1 MDLMILPLAVNLV
14 SEHLLLLFSILI
26 FAAVLVTK
34 VGSRYGVPSLLLFLL
49 LGMVAGEDV
58 LGVRFDDFELAENIG
73 HFAMTIILFT
83 AGLETSF
90 KETRPIVRQ
99 GALLSTAGVLL
110 TILFSGVFIWL
121 VSDAAIP
128 VSMSLTGCFLLAAVM
143 GSTDSASV
151 FSVLRSKKLHLRENL
166 GPMLEMESGSNDPMA
181 YILTIV
187 LTQLMT
193 ESPDSLG
200 AGKLVMTGFGLV
212 FLQIV
217 VGAGVGFGVGYAGR
231 WILGRL
237 RLASSP
243 LYAILILSL
252 GYFANGV
259 AGLLMG
265 NGLLALYVTA
275 LMIGNRADIPH
286 RKEILNFFN
295 GMTWLMQLVMF
306 LMLGLLARPSK
317 MLPML
322 VPALVIGLFMIFVS
336 RPASVFLCLLP
347 FRGLSTRAKLF
358 TSWVGLKG
366 AGPILF
372 ALCPVV
378 AGLEGADDMFNMVF
392 LITLI
397 SLLLQGMTLS
407 PVARMLRLS
416 YEEDPQV
423 ETFGMEIPEEMGM
436 LRDHT
441 VTEED
446 LKKGP
451 TLRDLGLPHGI
462 RVMMVRRPAR
472 HHHGRFGRLTPT
484 RNTRKNPAVPQ
495 YGGVVAFK
503 ID

>member
-462 RVMMVRRPAR
+462 RVMMVRRGDSYLVP
-472 HHHGRFGRLTPT
+472 HGSMPLEVGDRL
-484 RNTRKNPAVPQ
+484 VIIM
-495 YGGVVAFK
+495 G
-503 ID
+503 DSDD

>member
-1 MDLMILPLAVNLV
+1 MTILPLAVNLV

-58 LGVRFDDFELAENIG
+58 LGVSFDDFELAENIG

-90 KETRPIVRQ
+90 KETRPVVRQ

-121 VSDAAIP
+121 VSEEAIP

-193 ESPDSLG
+193 ESPGSLG

-237 RLASSP
+237 HLASSP

-275 LMIGNRADIPH
+275 IMIGNRADIPH

-347 FRGLSTRAKLF
+347 FRDLSTRAKLF

-451 TLRDLGLPHGI
+451 TLRDLKLPHGI
-462 RVMMVRRPAR
+462 RVMVVRRGDSYLVP
-472 HHHGRFGRLTPT
+472 HGSMPLEIGDRL
-484 RNTRKNPAVPQ
+484 VIIM
-495 YGGVVAFK
+495 G
-503 ID
+503 DSDD

>member
-1 MDLMILPLAVNLV
+1 MGMPLLAVNLL
-14 SEHLLLLFSILI
+14 SEHLLLLCSILI

-58 LGVRFDDFELAENIG
+58 LGVQFDDFELAENIG

-83 AGLETSF
+83 AGLETPVH
-90 KETRPIVRQ
+90 EARPVLQQ
-99 GALLSTAGVLL
+99 GTLLSTVGVLL
-110 TILFSGVFIWL
+110 TVLFSGVFIWL
-121 VSDAAIP
+121 VADSAIP
-128 VSMSLTGCFLLAAVM
+128 VSVSLTGCFLLAAVM

-151 FSVLRSKKLHLRENL
+151 FSVLRSKKLRLRENL
-166 GPMLEMESGSNDPMA
+166 GSMLELESGSNDPMA

-187 LTQLMT
+187 LTQVIA
-193 ESPDSLG
+193 ESRGTMMG
-200 AGKLVMTGFGLV
+200 AGHLVMNAFGLV
-212 FLQIV
+212 FLQV
-217 VGAGVGFGVGYAGR
+217 FVAVAVGFGVGFAGR

-237 RLASSP
+237 QLANTP

-252 GYFANGV
+252 GFFANGI

-275 LMIGNRADIPH
+275 MFLGNRTDLPH
-286 RKEILNFFN
+286 RKEILHFFD

-306 LMLGLLARPSK
+306 LMLGLLATPSK
-317 MLPML
+317 MLPMI
-322 VPALVIGLFMIFVS
+322 VPALVIGLFMIFVA
-336 RPASVFLCLLP
+336 RPASVFLCLMP
-347 FRGLSTRAKLF
+347 FRGLSLRAKAF

-378 AGLEGADDMFNMVF
+378 AGLEGATDMFNIVF

-416 YEEDPQV
+416 YEEDPTV

-446 LKKGP
+446 LKQGP

-462 RVMMVRRPAR
+462 RVMMVRRGDSYLVS
-472 HHHGRFGRLTPT
+472 HGSMPLEVGDRL
-484 RNTRKNPAVPQ
+484 VIIM
-495 YGGVVAFK
+495 G
-503 ID
+503 DSDD

>member
-1 MDLMILPLAVNLV
+1 MELTILPLAVNLV

-49 LGMVAGEDV
+49 LGMVAGKDV
-58 LGVRFDDFELAENIG
+58 LGVHFDDFELAENIG

-90 KETRPIVRQ
+90 KETRPVVRQ

-193 ESPDSLG
+193 ESPGSLG

-347 FRGLSTRAKLF
+347 FRGLSARAKLF

-378 AGLEGADDMFNMVF
+378 AGLEGADDMFNIVF

-407 PVARMLRLS
+407 PVARLLRLS

-462 RVMMVRRPAR
+462 RVMMVRRGDSYLVP
-472 HHHGRFGRLTPT
+472 HGSMPLEIGDRL
-484 RNTRKNPAVPQ
+484 VIIM
-495 YGGVVAFK
+495 G
-503 ID
+503 DSDD

>member
-1 MDLMILPLAVNLV
+1 MYAPLLMVNLL
-14 SEHLLLLFSILI
+14 SEHMLLLCSVLI

-49 LGMVAGEDV
+49 LGMVAGKEG
-58 LGVRFDDFELAENIG
+58 LGVRFDDFELAEGIG

-83 AGLETSF
+83 AGLETPIH
-90 KETRPIVRQ
+90 ETRPVLRQ
-99 GALLSTAGVLL
+99 GTLLSTLGVLL
-110 TILFSGVFIWL
+110 TVLFSGLFIWL
-121 VSDAAIP
+121 VFGTARNTPLAA
-128 VSMSLTGCFLLAAVM
+128 CFLLAAVM

-166 GPMLEMESGSNDPMA
+166 GPMLELESGSNDPMA

-187 LTQLMT
+187 LTQ
-193 ESPDSLG
+193 
-200 AGKLVMTGFGLV
+200 VMTGSQSAMSAGSQVMDCFGLV
-212 FLQIV
+212 FLQV
-217 VGAGVGFGVGYAGR
+217 FVGAAVGFGVGAAGR
-231 WILGRL
+231 WLIGRL
-237 RLASSP
+237 QLAGSP

-252 GYFANGV
+252 GFFANGV

-265 NGLLALYVTA
+265 NGLLALFITA
-275 LMIGNRADIPH
+275 IIIGNHSDLPH
-286 RKEILNFFN
+286 RKEILHFFD

-306 LMLGLLARPSK
+306 LVLGLLVDPSK
-317 MLPML
+317 MLPMIL
-322 VPALVIGLFMIFVS
+322 PALVIGLFMMLVA

-347 FRGLSTRAKLF
+347 FRDLSRRAKAF

-372 ALCPVV
+372 ALCPVT
-378 AGLEGADDMFNMVF
+378 AGLEGGNDMFNIVF
-392 LITLI
+392 LITLF

-407 PVARMLRLS
+407 PVARLLRLS

-446 LKKGP
+446 LQKGP

-462 RVMMVRRPAR
+462 RVMMVRRGDSYLVP
-472 HHHGRFGRLTPT
+472 HGSMPLEIGDRL
-484 RNTRKNPAVPQ
+484 VIIM
-495 YGGVVAFK
+495 G
-503 ID
+503 DSDD

>member
-1 MDLMILPLAVNLV
+1 MYAPLLMVNLL
-14 SEHLLLLFSILI
+14 SEHMLLLCSILI

-49 LGMVAGEDV
+49 LGMVAGKDG
-58 LGVRFDDFELAENIG
+58 LGVRFDDFELAEGIG

-83 AGLETSF
+83 AGLETPIH
-90 KETRPIVRQ
+90 ETRPVLRQ
-99 GALLSTAGVLL
+99 GTLLSTLGVLL
-110 TILFSGVFIWL
+110 TVLFSGLFIWL
-121 VSDAAIP
+121 VFGTARNTPLAA
-128 VSMSLTGCFLLAAVM
+128 CFLLAAVM

-166 GPMLEMESGSNDPMA
+166 GPMLELESGSNDPMA

-187 LTQLMT
+187 LTQ
-193 ESPDSLG
+193 
-200 AGKLVMTGFGLV
+200 VMTGSQSAMSAGSQVMDCFGLV
-212 FLQIV
+212 FLQV
-217 VGAGVGFGVGYAGR
+217 FVGAAVGFGVGAAGR
-231 WILGRL
+231 WLIGRL
-237 RLASSP
+237 QLAGSP

-252 GYFANGV
+252 GFFANGI

-275 LMIGNRADIPH
+275 IIIGNRADLPH
-286 RKEILNFFN
+286 RKEILHFFD

-306 LMLGLLARPSK
+306 LMLGLLASPSK
-317 MLPML
+317 MLPMIL
-322 VPALVIGLFMIFVS
+322 PALVIGLFMIFVA
-336 RPASVFLCLLP
+336 RPASVFLSLLP
-347 FRGLSTRAKLF
+347 FRGLSFRAKVF

-378 AGLEGADDMFNMVF
+378 AGLEGADDMFNIVF

-462 RVMMVRRPAR
+462 RVMMVRRGDSYLVP
-472 HHHGRFGRLTPT
+472 HGSMPLEVGDRL
-484 RNTRKNPAVPQ
+484 VIIM
-495 YGGVVAFK
+495 G
-503 ID
+503 DSDD

>member
-1 MDLMILPLAVNLV
+1 MPLLAVSLL
-14 SEHLLLLFSILI
+14 SEHLLLLCSILI

-49 LGMVAGEDV
+49 LGMVAGKDV
-58 LGVRFDDFELAENIG
+58 LGVQFDDFELAENIG

-83 AGLETSF
+83 AGLETPIH
-90 KETRPIVRQ
+90 EARPVLRQ
-99 GALLSTAGVLL
+99 GTLLSTVGVLL
-110 TILFSGVFIWL
+110 TVLFSGVFIWL
-121 VSDAAIP
+121 VADSAIP
-128 VSMSLTGCFLLAAVM
+128 VSVSLAGCFLLAAVM

-378 AGLEGADDMFNMVF
+378 AGLEGASDMFNIVF

-407 PVARMLRLS
+407 PVARLLRLS
-416 YEEDPQV
+416 YNEDPQV

-462 RVMMVRRPAR
+462 RVMMVRRGDSYLVP
-472 HHHGRFGRLTPT
+472 HGSMPLEVGDRL
-484 RNTRKNPAVPQ
+484 VIIM
-495 YGGVVAFK
+495 G
-503 ID
+503 DSDD

>member
-1 MDLMILPLAVNLV
+1 M
-14 SEHLLLLFSILI
+14 
-26 FAAVLVTK
+26 
-34 VGSRYGVPSLLLFLL
+34 
-49 LGMVAGEDV
+49 
-58 LGVRFDDFELAENIG
+58 
-73 HFAMTIILFT
+73 
-83 AGLETSF
+83 
-90 KETRPIVRQ
+90 
-99 GALLSTAGVLL
+99 LL

-275 LMIGNRADIPH
+275 IMIGNRADIPH

-347 FRGLSTRAKLF
+347 FRDLSARAKLF

-407 PVARMLRLS
+407 PVARLLRLS

-451 TLRDLGLPHGI
+451 TLRDQGLPHGI
-462 RVMMVRRPAR
+462 RVMMVRRGDSYLVP
-472 HHHGRFGRLTPT
+472 HGSMPLEVGDRL
-484 RNTRKNPAVPQ
+484 VIIM
-495 YGGVVAFK
+495 G
-503 ID
+503 DSDD

>member
-1 MDLMILPLAVNLV
+1 MPLLAVNLL
-14 SEHLLLLFSILI
+14 SEHLLLLCSVLI

-49 LGMVAGEDV
+49 LGMVAGKDV
-58 LGVRFDDFELAENIG
+58 LGVQFDDFELAENIG

-83 AGLETSF
+83 AGLETPLH
-90 KETRPIVRQ
+90 EARPVLRQ
-99 GALLSTAGVLL
+99 GTLLSTVGVLL
-110 TILFSGVFIWL
+110 TVLFSGIFIWL
-121 VSDAAIP
+121 VADSAIP
-128 VSMSLTGCFLLAAVM
+128 VSVSLAGCFLLAAVM

-193 ESPDSLG
+193 ESPGSLG

-275 LMIGNRADIPH
+275 IMIGNRADIPH

-462 RVMMVRRPAR
+462 RVMMVRRGDSYLVP
-472 HHHGRFGRLTPT
+472 HGSMPLEVGDRL
-484 RNTRKNPAVPQ
+484 VIIM
-495 YGGVVAFK
+495 G
-503 ID
+503 DSDD

>member
-1 MDLMILPLAVNLV
+1 MTSLPLVVNLV

-83 AGLETSF
+83 AGLETPVH
-90 KETRPIVRQ
+90 EARPVLRQ
-99 GALLSTAGVLL
+99 GALLSTIGVLL
-110 TILFSGVFIWL
+110 TVLFSGLFIWL
-121 VSDAAIP
+121 VSEEAIP

-166 GPMLEMESGSNDPMA
+166 GSMLELESGSNDPMA

-193 ESPDSLG
+193 EFPGSPD
-200 AGKLVMTGFGLV
+200 AGKLVMHGFGLV
-212 FLQIV
+212 FLQV
-217 VGAGVGFGVGYAGR
+217 FVGVAVGFGVGFAGR

-237 RLASSP
+237 QLASSP

-252 GYFANGV
+252 GYFANGI

-275 LMIGNRADIPH
+275 IILGNRTDIPH
-286 RKEILNFFN
+286 RKEILHFFD

-306 LMLGLLARPSK
+306 LMLGLLASPSK
-317 MLPML
+317 MLPMI
-322 VPALVIGLFMIFVS
+322 VPALVIGLFMMFVA

-347 FRGLSTRAKLF
+347 FRDLSVRAKVF

-378 AGLEGADDMFNMVF
+378 AGLEGAADMFNIVF

-462 RVMMVRRPAR
+462 RVMMVRRGDSYLVP
-472 HHHGRFGRLTPT
+472 HGSMPLQVGDRL
-484 RNTRKNPAVPQ
+484 VIIM
-495 YGGVVAFK
+495 G
-503 ID
+503 DSDD

>member
-14 SEHLLLLFSILI
+14 SEHLLLLCSILI

-49 LGMVAGEDV
+49 LGMLAGEDV
-58 LGVRFDDFELAENIG
+58 LGVHFDDFELAENIG

-90 KETRPIVRQ
+90 QETRPVLRQ
-99 GALLSTAGVLL
+99 GSLLSTAGVLL
-110 TILFSGVFIWL
+110 TVLFSGLFIWL
-121 VSDAAIP
+121 VFGSAVNP
-128 VSMSLTGCFLLAAVM
+128 SLLGCFLLATVM

-151 FSVLRSKKLHLRENL
+151 FSVLRSKKLRLRENL
-166 GPMLEMESGSNDPMA
+166 GPMLEVESGSNDPIA

-187 LTQLMT
+187 LTRLI
-193 ESPDSLG
+193 SDSQGTLG
-200 AGKLVMTGFGLV
+200 AGYLVMNGVGLV
-212 FLQIV
+212 FLQV
-217 VGAGVGFGVGYAGR
+217 LVGVAVGLGVGFAGR

-237 RLASSP
+237 QLASSP

-252 GYFANGV
+252 GYFANGI

-265 NGLLALYVTA
+265 NGLLALYITA
-275 LMIGNRADIPH
+275 ITIGNRTDIPH
-286 RKEILNFFN
+286 RKEILHFFD

-306 LMLGLLARPSK
+306 LMLGLLARPSS
-317 MLPML
+317 MLPMIL
-322 VPALVIGLFMIFVS
+322 PALLIGLFMMLIA

-347 FRGLSTRAKLF
+347 FRGLSMRAKAF

-378 AGLEGADDMFNMVF
+378 AGVEGASDMFNIVF
-392 LITLI
+392 LITLF

-407 PVARMLRLS
+407 PVARLLRLS

-462 RVMMVRRPAR
+462 RVMMVRRGDSYLVP
-472 HHHGRFGRLTPT
+472 HGSMPLEVGDRL
-484 RNTRKNPAVPQ
+484 VIIM
-495 YGGVVAFK
+495 G
-503 ID
+503 DSDD

>member
-1 MDLMILPLAVNLV
+1 MELTILPLAVNLV

-90 KETRPIVRQ
+90 KETRPVVRQ

-347 FRGLSTRAKLF
+347 FRDLSTRAKLF

-462 RVMMVRRPAR
+462 RVMMVRRGDSYLVP
-472 HHHGRFGRLTPT
+472 HGSMPLEVGDRL
-484 RNTRKNPAVPQ
+484 VIIM
-495 YGGVVAFK
+495 G
-503 ID
+503 DSDD

>member
-1 MDLMILPLAVNLV
+1 MGMPLLAVNLL
-14 SEHLLLLFSILI
+14 SEHLLLLCSILI

-58 LGVRFDDFELAENIG
+58 LGVQFDDFELAENIG

-83 AGLETSF
+83 AGLETPVH
-90 KETRPIVRQ
+90 EARPVLQQ
-99 GALLSTAGVLL
+99 GTLLSTVGVLL
-110 TILFSGVFIWL
+110 TVLFSGVFIWL
-121 VSDAAIP
+121 VADSAIP
-128 VSMSLTGCFLLAAVM
+128 VSVSLTGCFLLAAVM

-151 FSVLRSKKLHLRENL
+151 FSVLRSKKLRLRENL
-166 GPMLEMESGSNDPMA
+166 GSMLELESGSNDPMA

-187 LTQLMT
+187 LTQVIA
-193 ESPDSLG
+193 ESRG
-200 AGKLVMTGFGLV
+200 TMMGEGHLVMNAFGLV
-212 FLQIV
+212 FLQV
-217 VGAGVGFGVGYAGR
+217 FVAVAVGFGVGFAGR

-237 RLASSP
+237 QLANTP

-252 GYFANGV
+252 GFFANGI

-275 LMIGNRADIPH
+275 MFLGNRTDLPH
-286 RKEILNFFN
+286 RKEILHFFD

-306 LMLGLLARPSK
+306 LMLGLLATPSK
-317 MLPML
+317 MLPMI
-322 VPALVIGLFMIFVS
+322 VPALVIGLFMIFVA
-336 RPASVFLCLLP
+336 RPASVFLCLMP
-347 FRGLSTRAKLF
+347 FRGLSLRAKAF

-378 AGLEGADDMFNMVF
+378 AGLEGATDMFNIVF

-416 YEEDPQV
+416 YEEDPTV

-446 LKKGP
+446 LKQGP

-462 RVMMVRRPAR
+462 RVMMVRRGDSYLVP
-472 HHHGRFGRLTPT
+472 HGSMPLEVGDRL
-484 RNTRKNPAVPQ
+484 VIIM
-495 YGGVVAFK
+495 G
-503 ID
+503 DSDD

>member
-1 MDLMILPLAVNLV
+1 MILPLAVNLV
-14 SEHLLLLFSILI
+14 SEHLLLLCSILI

-49 LGMVAGEDV
+49 LGMLAGEDV
-58 LGVRFDDFELAENIG
+58 LGVQFDDFELAENIG

-83 AGLETSF
+83 AGMETSF
-90 KETRPIVRQ
+90 QETRPVLRQ

-110 TILFSGVFIWL
+110 TVLFSGLFIWL
-121 VSDAAIP
+121 VFGSAVNP
-128 VSMSLTGCFLLAAVM
+128 SLLGCFLLATVM

-166 GPMLEMESGSNDPMA
+166 GPMLEVESGSNDPMA

-187 LTQLMT
+187 LTRLI
-193 ESPDSLG
+193 SDSQGTLG
-200 AGKLVMTGFGLV
+200 AGGLVMNGFGLV
-212 FLQIV
+212 FLQV
-217 VGAGVGFGVGYAGR
+217 LVGVAVGLGVGFAGR

-237 RLASSP
+237 QLASSP

-252 GYFANGV
+252 GYFANGI

-265 NGLLALYVTA
+265 NGLLALYITA
-275 LMIGNRADIPH
+275 ITIGNRTDIPH
-286 RKEILNFFN
+286 RKEILHFFD

-306 LMLGLLARPSK
+306 LMLGLLARPST
-317 MLPML
+317 MLPMIL
-322 VPALVIGLFMIFVS
+322 PALLIGLFMMLIA
-336 RPASVFLCLLP
+336 RPVSVFLCLLP
-347 FRGLSTRAKLF
+347 FRGLSVRAKAF

-378 AGLEGADDMFNMVF
+378 AGVEGASDMFNIVF
-392 LITLI
+392 LITLF

-423 ETFGMEIPEEMGM
+423 ETFGMEVPEEMGL

-446 LKKGP
+446 LRQGT

-462 RVMMVRRPAR
+462 RVMMVRRGDSYLVP
-472 HHHGRFGRLTPT
+472 HGSMPLEVGDRL
-484 RNTRKNPAVPQ
+484 VIIM
-495 YGGVVAFK
+495 G
-503 ID
+503 DSDD

>member
-1 MDLMILPLAVNLV
+1 MYAPLLMVNLL
-14 SEHLLLLFSILI
+14 SEHMLLLCSILI

-49 LGMVAGEDV
+49 LGMVAGKDG
-58 LGVRFDDFELAENIG
+58 LGVRFDDFELAEGIG

-83 AGLETSF
+83 AGLETPIH
-90 KETRPIVRQ
+90 ETRPVLRQ
-99 GALLSTAGVLL
+99 GTLLSTLGVLL
-110 TILFSGVFIWL
+110 TVLFSGLFIWL
-121 VSDAAIP
+121 VFGTARNTPLAA
-128 VSMSLTGCFLLAAVM
+128 CFLLAAVM

-166 GPMLEMESGSNDPMA
+166 GPMLELESGSNDPMA

-187 LTQLMT
+187 LTQ
-193 ESPDSLG
+193 
-200 AGKLVMTGFGLV
+200 VMTGSQSAMSAGSQVMDCFGLV
-212 FLQIV
+212 FLQV
-217 VGAGVGFGVGYAGR
+217 FVGAAVGFGVGAAGR
-231 WILGRL
+231 WLIGRL
-237 RLASSP
+237 QLAGSP

-252 GYFANGV
+252 GFFANGV

-265 NGLLALYVTA
+265 NGLLALFITA
-275 LMIGNRADIPH
+275 IIIGNHSDLPH
-286 RKEILNFFN
+286 RKEILHFFD

-306 LMLGLLARPSK
+306 LVLGLLVDPSK
-317 MLPML
+317 MLPMIL
-322 VPALVIGLFMIFVS
+322 PALVIGLFMMLVA

-347 FRGLSTRAKLF
+347 FRDLSRRAKAF

-372 ALCPVV
+372 ALCPVT
-378 AGLEGADDMFNMVF
+378 AGLEGGNDMFNIVF
-392 LITLI
+392 LITLF

-462 RVMMVRRPAR
+462 RVMMVRRGDSYLVP
-472 HHHGRFGRLTPT
+472 HGSMPLEAGDRL
-484 RNTRKNPAVPQ
+484 VIIM
-495 YGGVVAFK
+495 G
-503 ID
+503 DSDD

>member
-1 MDLMILPLAVNLV
+1 MYAPLLMVNLL
-14 SEHLLLLFSILI
+14 SEHMLLLCSVLI

-34 VGSRYGVPSLLLFLL
+34 VGSRYGIPSLLLFLL
-49 LGMVAGEDV
+49 LGMVAGKDG
-58 LGVRFDDFELAENIG
+58 LGVRFDDFELAEGIG

-83 AGLETSF
+83 AGLEMPIH
-90 KETRPIVRQ
+90 ETRPVLRQ
-99 GALLSTAGVLL
+99 GTLLSTLGVLL
-110 TILFSGVFIWL
+110 TVLFSGIFIWL
-121 VSDAAIP
+121 VFGTARNTPLAA
-128 VSMSLTGCFLLAAVM
+128 CFLLAAVM

-166 GPMLEMESGSNDPMA
+166 GPMLELESGSNDPMA

-187 LTQLMT
+187 LTQ
-193 ESPDSLG
+193 
-200 AGKLVMTGFGLV
+200 VMTGSQSAMSAGSQVMDCFGLV
-212 FLQIV
+212 FLQV
-217 VGAGVGFGVGYAGR
+217 FVGAAVGFGVGAAGR
-231 WILGRL
+231 WLIGRL
-237 RLASSP
+237 QLAGSP

-252 GYFANGV
+252 GFFANGV

-265 NGLLALYVTA
+265 NGLLALFITA
-275 LMIGNRADIPH
+275 IIIGNHSDLPH
-286 RKEILNFFN
+286 RKEILHFFD

-306 LMLGLLARPSK
+306 LVLGLLVEPSK
-317 MLPML
+317 MLPMIL
-322 VPALVIGLFMIFVS
+322 PALVIGLFMMLVA

-347 FRGLSTRAKLF
+347 FRDLSHRAKAF

-372 ALCPVV
+372 ALCPVT
-378 AGLEGADDMFNMVF
+378 AGLEGGNDMFNIVF
-392 LITLI
+392 LITLF

-407 PVARMLRLS
+407 PVARLLRLS

-446 LKKGP
+446 LQKGP

-462 RVMMVRRPAR
+462 RVMMVRRGDSYLVP
-472 HHHGRFGRLTPT
+472 HGSMPLEIGDRL
-484 RNTRKNPAVPQ
+484 VIIM
-495 YGGVVAFK
+495 G
-503 ID
+503 DSDD

>member
-1 MDLMILPLAVNLV
+1 MMPMPLLAVSLL
-14 SEHLLLLFSILI
+14 SEHLLLLCSILI

-58 LGVRFDDFELAENIG
+58 LGVQFDDFELAENIG

-83 AGLETSF
+83 AGLETPVH
-90 KETRPIVRQ
+90 EARPVLRQ
-99 GALLSTAGVLL
+99 GTLLSTVGVLL
-110 TILFSGVFIWL
+110 TVLFSGVFIWL
-121 VSDAAIP
+121 VADSAIP
-128 VSMSLTGCFLLAAVM
+128 VSVSLTGCFLLAAVM

-151 FSVLRSKKLHLRENL
+151 FSVLRSKKLRLRENL
-166 GPMLEMESGSNDPMA
+166 GSMLELESGSNDPMA

-187 LTQLMT
+187 LTQVIA
-193 ESPDSLG
+193 ESRG
-200 AGKLVMTGFGLV
+200 AMGVGHMVMTGFGLV
-212 FLQIV
+212 FLQV
-217 VGAGVGFGVGYAGR
+217 FVAVAVGFGVGFAGR

-237 RLASSP
+237 QLANTP

-252 GYFANGV
+252 GFFANGI

-275 LMIGNRADIPH
+275 MFLGNRTELPH
-286 RKEILNFFN
+286 RKEILHFFD

-306 LMLGLLARPSK
+306 LMLGLLATPSK
-317 MLPML
+317 MLPMI
-322 VPALVIGLFMIFVS
+322 VPALVIGLFMIFVA
-336 RPASVFLCLLP
+336 RPASVFLCLMP
-347 FRGLSTRAKLF
+347 FRGLSLRAKAF

-378 AGLEGADDMFNMVF
+378 AGLEGATDMFNIVF

-416 YEEDPQV
+416 YEEDPTV

-446 LKKGP
+446 LKQGP

-462 RVMMVRRPAR
+462 RVMMVRRGDSYLVP
-472 HHHGRFGRLTPT
+472 HGSMPLEVGDRL
-484 RNTRKNPAVPQ
+484 VIIM
-495 YGGVVAFK
+495 G
-503 ID
+503 DSDD

>member
-1 MDLMILPLAVNLV
+1 MYAPLLMVNLL
-14 SEHLLLLFSILI
+14 SEHMLLLCSVLI

-49 LGMVAGEDV
+49 LGMVAGKEG
-58 LGVRFDDFELAENIG
+58 LGVRFDDFELAEGIG

-83 AGLETSF
+83 AGLETPIH
-90 KETRPIVRQ
+90 ETRPVLRQ
-99 GALLSTAGVLL
+99 GTLLSTLGVLL
-110 TILFSGVFIWL
+110 TVLFSGLFIWL
-121 VSDAAIP
+121 VFGTARNTPLAA
-128 VSMSLTGCFLLAAVM
+128 CFLLAAVM

-166 GPMLEMESGSNDPMA
+166 GPMLELESGSNDPMA

-187 LTQLMT
+187 LTQ
-193 ESPDSLG
+193 
-200 AGKLVMTGFGLV
+200 VMTGSQSAMSAGSQVMDCFGLV
-212 FLQIV
+212 FLQV
-217 VGAGVGFGVGYAGR
+217 FVGAAVGFGVGAAGR
-231 WILGRL
+231 WLIGRL
-237 RLASSP
+237 QLAGSP

-252 GYFANGV
+252 GFFANGV

-265 NGLLALYVTA
+265 NGLLALFITA
-275 LMIGNRADIPH
+275 IIIGNHSDLPH
-286 RKEILNFFN
+286 RKEILHFFD

-306 LMLGLLARPSK
+306 LVLGLLVDPSK
-317 MLPML
+317 MLPMIL
-322 VPALVIGLFMIFVS
+322 PALVIGLFMMLVA

-347 FRGLSTRAKLF
+347 FRDLSRRAKAF

-372 ALCPVV
+372 ALCPVT
-378 AGLEGADDMFNMVF
+378 AGLEGGNDMFNIVF
-392 LITLI
+392 LITLF

-446 LKKGP
+446 LQKGP

-462 RVMMVRRPAR
+462 RVMMVRRGDSYLVP
-472 HHHGRFGRLTPT
+472 HGSMPLEIGDRL
-484 RNTRKNPAVPQ
+484 VIIM
-495 YGGVVAFK
+495 G
-503 ID
+503 DSDD

>member
-1 MDLMILPLAVNLV
+1 MDLMILPIAVNLV
-14 SEHLLLLFSILI
+14 SEHLLLLLSILI

-49 LGMVAGEDV
+49 LGMVAGKDV
-58 LGVRFDDFELAENIG
+58 LGVEFNDIELAENIG

-83 AGLETSF
+83 AGLETPIH
-90 KETRPIVRQ
+90 EARPVLRQ
-99 GALLSTAGVLL
+99 GTLLSTAGVLL
-110 TILFSGVFIWL
+110 TILFSGLFIWL
-121 VSDAAIP
+121 VADTALP
-128 VSMSLTGCFLLAAVM
+128 VSVTLAGCLLLAAVM

-166 GPMLEMESGSNDPMA
+166 GAMLELESGSNDPMA

-187 LTQLMT
+187 LTRVIAELHEVMGVG
-193 ESPDSLG
+193 S
-200 AGKLVMTGFGLV
+200 LVMASLGLV
-212 FLQIV
+212 FLQV
-217 VGAGVGFGVGYAGR
+217 FVGVAVGFGVGFAGR

-237 RLASSP
+237 QFSSTP
-243 LYAILILSL
+243 LYSILILSL
-252 GYFANGV
+252 GFFANGI

-275 LMIGNRADIPH
+275 ILIGNRTELPH
-286 RKEILNFFN
+286 RKEILLFFD

-306 LMLGLLARPSK
+306 LMLGLLASPSK
-317 MLPML
+317 MLPMI
-322 VPALVIGLFMIFVS
+322 VPALVIGLFMIFVA

-347 FRGLSTRAKLF
+347 FRDLSVRAKVF
-358 TSWVGLKG
+358 TSWVGIKG

-372 ALCPVV
+372 ALYPVV
-378 AGLEGADDMFNMVF
+378 AGLNGADDMFNIVF

-407 PVARMLRLS
+407 PVARLLRLS
-416 YEEDPQV
+416 YEEDPRV

-446 LKKGP
+446 LKNGP

-462 RVMMVRRPAR
+462 RVMMVRRGDSYLVP
-472 HHHGRFGRLTPT
+472 HGSMPLEAGDRL
-484 RNTRKNPAVPQ
+484 VIIM
-495 YGGVVAFK
+495 G
-503 ID
+503 DSDDD

>member
-1 MDLMILPLAVNLV
+1 MPMPLLAVSLL
-14 SEHLLLLFSILI
+14 SEHLLLLCSILI

-58 LGVRFDDFELAENIG
+58 LGVQFDDFELAESIG

-83 AGLETSF
+83 AGLDTPIHEA
-90 KETRPIVRQ
+90 RPVLRQ
-99 GALLSTAGVLL
+99 GALLSTIGVLL
-110 TILFSGVFIWL
+110 TVLFSGVFIWL
-121 VSDAAIP
+121 VADSAIP
-128 VSMSLTGCFLLAAVM
+128 VSVSLTGCFLLAAVM

-166 GPMLEMESGSNDPMA
+166 GSMLELESGSNDPMA

-187 LTQLMT
+187 LTQVIA
-193 ESPDSLG
+193 ESRGAMG
-200 AGKLVMTGFGLV
+200 AGHLVMTGFGLV
-212 FLQIV
+212 FLQV
-217 VGAGVGFGVGYAGR
+217 FVAVAVGIGVGFAGR

-237 RLASSP
+237 QLASSP
-243 LYAILILSL
+243 LYAVLILSL
-252 GYFANGV
+252 GFFANGI

-275 LMIGNRADIPH
+275 IILGNRTNLPH
-286 RKEILNFFN
+286 RKEILHFFD

-306 LMLGLLARPSK
+306 LMLGLLASPSK
-317 MLPML
+317 MLPMI
-322 VPALVIGLFMIFVS
+322 VPALVIGLFMIFVA
-336 RPASVFLCLLP
+336 RPASVFLCLMP
-347 FRGLSTRAKLF
+347 FRGLSLRAKAF

-378 AGLEGADDMFNMVF
+378 AGLEGATDMFNIVF

-407 PVARMLRLS
+407 PVARLLRLS
-416 YEEDPQV
+416 YNEDPQV

-462 RVMMVRRPAR
+462 RVMMVRRGDSYLVP
-472 HHHGRFGRLTPT
+472 HGSMPLEVGDRL
-484 RNTRKNPAVPQ
+484 VIIM
-495 YGGVVAFK
+495 G
-503 ID
+503 DSDD